1 MSKEFMLVIISA
13 MLFGLMPLPSMHFY
27 ALGGN
32 AITLCFY
39 RFFLGIPFLFLQII
53 KKGNT
58 KILVNKKELW
68 QLFLCSLGFSMTPL
82 LLFESYQYISSG
94 MTTTIHFV
102 YPVLVLLG
110 NILLFHEKIN
120 LIRLVCAVLCTL
132 GISSFYLPGEQISLY
147 GVLLA
152 LCSSFTYAFYVLC
165 YSKSSLINLE
175 PCTVSFYL
183 SLFSSVEVGLL
194 AIASGKLQFSFPM
207 TGWLL
212 AFINAV
218 MIGVAAT
225 MFFQIGTRKI
235 GAEKASL
242 LSTFE
247 PVTSV
252 IAGVVFLG
260 EGLTIRSVTGIAMIL
275 LSVILLALYDK
286 ERNGSNYESSA
297 SS

>member
-1 MSKEFMLVIISA
+1 MSKGFMSVIISA

-39 RFFLGIPFLFLQII
+39 RFFLGIPFLFLQVI
-53 KKGNT
+53 KKDNT
-58 KILVNKKELW
+58 KILVSKKELW

-82 LLFESYQYISSG
+82 LLFESYQHISSG

-120 LIRLVCAVLCTL
+120 LIRLACAILCTL
-132 GISSFYLPGEQISLY
+132 GISSFYIPGEQISIY
-147 GVLLA
+147 GILLA
-152 LCSSFTYAFYVLC
+152 LCSSFTYAFYVVC
-165 YSKSSLINLE
+165 YSKSSLVNLE
-175 PCTVSFYL
+175 PCKVSFYL
-183 SLFSSVEVGLL
+183 SVFSSIEVGIL
-194 AIASGKLQFSFPM
+194 AIWMGKLQVLFSV
-207 TGWLL
+207 TSWIL

-225 MFFQIGTRKI
+225 MLFQIGTRKI

-252 IAGVVFLG
+252 IAGVIFLR
-260 EGLTIRSVTGIAMIL
+260 EKLTIRSVFGIILVL
-275 LSVILLALYDK
+275 LSVILLALNDK
-286 ERNGSNYESSA
+286 ERKGSSYESSA